1 MKAVVEH
8 FIYPSETQWSAQ
20 KVKCD
25 LNMQI
30 LISQTKLE
38 LLLQNIHISKVV
50 IEWLILLLRIRE
62 VPGSNLGP
70 EAEFSEV
77 FRGFS
82 RSLRANC
89 GIAP

>member
-1 MKAVVEH
+1 
-8 FIYPSETQWSAQ
+8 
-20 KVKCD
+20 
-25 LNMQI
+25 
-30 LISQTKLE
+30 
-38 LLLQNIHISKVV
+38 V

-89 GIAP
+89 GI